1 MTAVRNRLAIVPT
14 ATLALLFLVCANQ
27 ARADT
32 LYGVTGAGGSSSS
45 LYTIDPKTGVAT
57 LVGAVGISLNGI
69 AYDSHNGMLYGIA
82 GSSSNNLV
90 TINTTTGAATVVGS
104 LGNSIVAQALA
115 YDSATNT
122 LYAYSK
128 MPAST
133 MFPEGLYTLDTATGA
148 ATKVGAGSQLG
159 FSSSGN
165 GLAVDSSGTIYL
177 APGGA
182 SGGGSQPNAHLYTIS
197 AMTGLAS
204 QGPAFSG
211 APLANSQM
219 KAMSFDSSGNMY
231 GLDFVPGGSFITDL
245 VSIDPSTGAITSIGS
260 TKNGLDGI
268 AFVPSAVPEPSTSI
282 LLGLPAIVFFLYR
295 AYHRRLKT
303 FACC

>member
-1 MTAVRNRLAIVPT
+1 MTAVRIRLAIVCT
-14 ATLALLFLVCANQ
+14 ATLALLFLVCAKQ

-69 AYDSHNGMLYGIA
+69 AYDSQNGTLYGIA
-82 GSSSNNLV
+82 GSSSSNLV

-104 LGNSIVAQALA
+104 LGHTIAAQAIA

-128 MPAST
+128 IPAST
-133 MFPEGLYTLDTATGA
+133 MFPEGLYTLNTGTGA
-148 ATKVGAGSQLG
+148 ATIVGSGSQLG

-165 GLAVDSSGTIYL
+165 GLAVDSLGTIYL

-182 SGGGSQPNAHLYTIS
+182 SGGSSQPNADLYTIS
-197 AMTGLAS
+197 SITGLAS

-219 KAMSFDSSGNMY
+219 KAMTFDSSGDMY
-231 GLDFVPGGSFITDL
+231 GLDFVPGGSFTTDL
-245 VSIDPSTGAITSIGS
+245 VSINPSTGAITSIAS

-268 AFVPSAVPEPSTSI
+268 AFAPSTPEPSTSI

-295 AYHRRLKT
+295 ANHRRLRT
-303 FACC
+303 FAC